1 MTATAKGVNNISP
14 KKRAPRVAKLAALYD
29 DGQFKQSPHRGQ
41 TSLGVSGPSPIRSS
55 KKKPAVVQS
64 YDDKREFNGILQSP
78 SQLSSI
84 KDITNKSDIVNQ
96 ASKATMEIIQK
107 SASANEK
114 DEKEANSGQHTKSS
128 FNRAISQHTP
138 SVAKMEETSSSSAG
152 NALPNFLPPA
162 VKVASQLILL
172 LLSLYEVQHHYHFSS
187 TATIFDAIT
196 KLTGW
201 SELFHVAF
209 VLAFFVR
216 ALVASY
222 VSTRRILSMKK
233 IKNGKVSLVQTIL
246 LFGFIVSCWLALLPI
261 FSDNQFCFFVERV
274 TTQSKPL
281 IKISNPRYSML
292 DLLAKN

>member
-1 MTATAKGVNNISP
+1 MPSIYAKNNESINTNYSVTTNDENICPNQTLTPKRHSSSKVALSLSSSSPFSATATNKSRINNKKVTATAKGVNNISP

-128 FNRAISQHTP
+128 FNRAISQ
-138 SVAKMEETSSSSAG
+138 
-152 NALPNFLPPA
+152 
-162 VKVASQLILL
+162 ILHL
-172 LLSLYEVQHHYHFSS
+172 LQKWRKRHHQQQQEMLYP
-187 TATIFDAIT
+187 T
-196 KLTGW
+196 
-201 SELFHVAF
+201 
-209 VLAFFVR
+209 FF
-216 ALVASY
+216 
-222 VSTRRILSMKK
+222 
-233 IKNGKVSLVQTIL
+233 
-246 LFGFIVSCWLALLPI
+246 LLPSRLHHNSSYYYYHYMK
-261 FSDNQFCFFVERV
+261 FSIIITFHPQ
-274 TTQSKPL
+274 QPSL
-281 IKISNPRYSML
+281 ML
-292 DLLAKN
+292 LQN